1 MIRRPPRSTLF
12 PYTTLFRSRREVRL
26 IVVKDSDLPFN
37 SGTQN
42 AAVTTRE
49 KVNVGETRTLRY
61 TYAVRIPQWLV
72 MNTDRKRFAEGVGG
86 DQLAKLVA
94 DLNRK
99 IVAASDEVAEWERQR
114 IRHPRSG

>member
-42 AAVTTRE
+42 VAVTTRE
-49 KVNVGETRTLRY
+49 KVNVGETRTLRH
-61 TYAVRIPQWLV
+61 TYAVRIPQRSEEHTSELQSRLHLV
-72 MNTDRKRFAEGVGG
+72 CRLLLEKKKKHKKYTRTT
-86 DQLAKLVA
+86 
-94 DLNRK
+94 
-99 IVAASDEVAEWERQR
+99 
-114 IRHPRSG
+114 